1 MDSFRV
7 GETFVRPSV
16 LADAEIIGPALRAID
31 KFESF
36 AVLGAA
42 PADAVRLSILHSAM
56 AWTGEVDGTPY
67 SCGGFS
73 EYSSG
78 VACIWQLGTDNV
90 AKNAKDYLRVGK
102 WLVSRHADDY
112 AVVFNL
118 ISAANRASMRY
129 VQALGFQLTN
139 RTIMF
144 GNHEFV
150 YFERRRADVR

>member
-7 GETFVRPSV
+7 GKTFVRPAV
-16 LADAEIIGPALRAID
+16 LADAEIIGLKLRAID

-36 AVLGAA
+36 TVLGAG
-42 PADAVRLSILHSAM
+42 PLDAVRLSIQHSAM
-56 AWTGEVDGTPY
+56 AWTGEVNGTPY

-73 EYSSG
+73 EYSPG
-78 VACIWQLGTDNV
+78 VACIWQLGTDDV
-90 AKNAKDYLRVGK
+90 AKNAKDYLGAGK
-102 WLVSRHADDY
+102 RIVNQYADGY
-112 AVVFNL
+112 TVVFNL

-129 VQALGFQLTN
+129 VQAIGFRLTN

-144 GNHEFV
+144 GDHEFV